1 MSNTTSAHLDTTTAS
16 KAVYALRTHACYMES
31 IRKQMDELNTAIY
44 HAEVNGWGDF
54 AVISPGYSLG
64 YARDLLAVLDRNFNE
79 AIDTL
84 LTLQK
89 CDRYLRDVNAPEA
102 KAYWKMLGRPG
113 ISGHDRLR
121 LLADAIEYRCL

>member
-1 MSNTTSAHLDTTTAS
+1 MTTTASHLDTTTAS
-16 KAVYALRTHACYMES
+16 KAVKALRAHADRMEN
-31 IRKQMDELNTAIY
+31 IRKQMDEVNTAIF

-54 AVISPGYSLG
+54 ALISTGITLG
-64 YARDLLAVLDRNFNE
+64 ASRDLLAQLDKAFND

-89 CDRYLRDVNAPEA
+89 CDRYLRDINAPEA
-102 KAYWKMLGRPG
+102 NAYWKMLGRPG

-121 LLADAIEYRCL
+121 ILADAIEFRCL